1 MIQYA
6 AYFYPCLDKFGK
18 GKQGKDLERAM
29 RSRGI
34 GMYVQCQLKPD
45 DRFGSDKRLRI
56 MINQCR
62 ESYTKYSKDDL
73 WIISKVPTFE
83 SSQTFLARS
92 TYFGPFSDGALEV
105 DCVSPRD
112 VRVANGFFSGEGLVY
127 ALRTLSASTEFM
139 MLDTLDE
146 KLNELPLLP
155 YILTNHKKKDADPLP
170 VMAHIEVKTEDGI
183 DIEAR
188 LKETI
193 SMYKLNADQER
204 YKL

>member
-34 GMYVQCQLKPD
+34 SMYVQCQLKPD

-170 VMAHIEVKTEDGI
+170 VMAYIEVKTEDGV

-193 SMYKLNADQER
+193 SMYRLNADQER
-204 YKL
+204 YKS